1 MRTRRVIVC
10 LIMILALL
18 VPNNTSAQDQDFQI
32 YLPFI
37 TRPLPSPY
45 NVRAENLV
53 LRPAPPGYWL
63 YYEGPG
69 ENEGEPDDCEVGIVD
84 QYVAFYFGNWS
95 AGRLVLSSNALVF
108 MTPNAAHEYVVC
120 IGKLPNPHPDFT
132 GIMPS
137 PELGDESVG
146 YRYDM
151 IVNSIPSTIYVVV
164 FRVGNLIGILVTM
177 DYATV
182 ADYERSLGFARQ
194 AFDTMQEGISQ

>member
-1 MRTRRVIVC
+1 MKIRRVFLC
-10 LIMILALL
+10 LL
-18 VPNNTSAQDQDFQI
+18 VLVLLLPSSISAQDQDFQVF
-32 YLPFI
+32 LPFVV
-37 TRPLPSPY
+37 RPAPTPY
-45 NVRAENLV
+45 SVHALDLV
-53 LRPAPPGYWL
+53 LRPSPSGYWL

-151 IVNSIPSTIYVVV
+151 IVNSVPSTIYVVV

-177 DYATV
+177 DYAIV
-182 ADYERSLGFARQ
+182 ADYERSLGFAGQ
-194 AFDTMQEGISQ
+194 ASDAVQEGISQ